1 MGTVLQAGH
10 LFCHQKPLCEGSGIE
25 AHMSIHSN
33 KQEMEQAGFVMGS
46 LEEAGNTLKH
56 EGMVKRSYCC
66 AY

>member
-1 MGTVLQAGH
+1 
-10 LFCHQKPLCEGSGIE
+10 
-25 AHMSIHSN
+25 MSIHSN